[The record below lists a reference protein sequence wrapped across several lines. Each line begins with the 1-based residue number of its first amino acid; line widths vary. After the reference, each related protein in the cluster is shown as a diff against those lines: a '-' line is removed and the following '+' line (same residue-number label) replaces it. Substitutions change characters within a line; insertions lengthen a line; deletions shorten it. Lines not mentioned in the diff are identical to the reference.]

1 MSTGIPEDSG
11 RLTAPDRELVRR
23 VPLFAGLDPAT
34 LERLLAPSR
43 VENRQRGSVL
53 FSHNESATR
62 FYVVL
67 VGWVKVY
74 RTTADGHESVV
85 HVFARGDSFAEAAVF
100 AGGRYPVSAA
110 AASASR
116 LLSVPAAPFLEV
128 IEQEPSVARNMLAAM
143 SRHLRELVTR
153 MEQLQSQS
161 ATQRL
166 GSFLLTLVDAGDE
179 ETDLRLPIDKALLA
193 ARLGMQP
200 ETLSRALAR
209 LRKAGLE
216 VEGERIHVPSVSRLR
231 ELAGGGST

>member
-1 MSTGIPEDSG
+1 MSNDTAVNSG

-23 VPLFAGLDPAT
+23 VPLFAGLEPAM
-34 LERLLAPSR
+34 LERLLAPAR
-43 VENRQRGSVL
+43 VENRPRGSVL
-53 FSHNESATR
+53 FFHNEPADH

-74 RTTADGHESVV
+74 RTTAEGQESVV

-100 AGGRYPVSAA
+100 AGGEYPVSAA

-128 IEQEPSVARNMLAAM
+128 IEHEPAVARNMLAAM

-153 MEQLQSQS
+153 LEQLQSQS
-161 ATQRL
+161 ATERL
-166 GSFLLTLVDAGDE
+166 AGFLLSLVDAGDE
-179 ETDLRLPIDKALLA
+179 TTDLRLPIDKALLA

-209 LRKAGLE
+209 LRQAGIE
-216 VEGERIHVPSVSRLR
+216 VEGERIHVPSISRLR
-231 ELAGGGST
+231 ELAGG